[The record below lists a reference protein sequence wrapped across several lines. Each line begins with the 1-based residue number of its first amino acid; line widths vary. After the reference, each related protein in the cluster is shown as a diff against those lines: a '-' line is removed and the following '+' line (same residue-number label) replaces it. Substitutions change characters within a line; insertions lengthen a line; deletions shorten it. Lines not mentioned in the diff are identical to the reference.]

1 MGEVPGGAAM
11 AKGDNTVYIGQ
22 KEAMT
27 YIMAAMAHFA
37 GGEEEVIIK
46 ARGRN
51 ISLAVD
57 VAEMLR
63 SRYLPDVKV
72 KNVQIATEKVQRDD
86 GKTSKVSSI
95 EIFLTK

>member
-1 MGEVPGGAAM
+1 MRRTKAN
-11 AKGDNTVYIGQ
+11 DNTVYIGQ

-37 GGEEEVIIK
+37 SGADEVIIK

-63 SRYLPDVKV
+63 NRYLPEVKV
-72 KNVQIATEKVQRDD
+72 KNVQIATEKLQRDD

-95 EIFLTK
+95 EIFLNK